1 MYLRLSHSPERTS
14 VVLAPPSLG
23 GRKPGLVS
31 ESAPGCA
38 QASPHRHRRCTAPV
52 RFPAALGRCP
62 RARRTHNRP
71 GDGVPALQAGK
82 SVLSVSRSASLS
94 SSPPTRASVSTLP
107 TMRVPGSS
115 GPRAVPGQGWLLPG
129 NSLAQELHE
138 HQGLDPVAHAHAPR
152 EGSRGRSSVLE
163 GAGGMAKPPVLCS
176 GTLHN
181 QCLHP
186 VDQFL
191 HLPVEGLSI
200 QP

>member
-1 MYLRLSHSPERTS
+1 MFLLRPPLADASLALCLRVRQAVPRRHRIGIGDAQRQFVFQQHSAAVLERAEHTT
-14 VVLAPPSLG
+14 VLAM
-23 GRKPGLVS
+23 
-31 ESAPGCA
+31 
-38 QASPHRHRRCTAPV
+38 
-52 RFPAALGRCP
+52 
-62 RARRTHNRP
+62 
-71 GDGVPALQAGK
+71 GVAALQAGK

-129 NSLAQELHE
+129 KSLAQELHE

-163 GAGGMAKPPVLCS
+163 GAGGMARPPVLCL

-181 QCLHP
+181 QCLPP

-191 HLPVEGLSI
+191 HLPIEGLSI